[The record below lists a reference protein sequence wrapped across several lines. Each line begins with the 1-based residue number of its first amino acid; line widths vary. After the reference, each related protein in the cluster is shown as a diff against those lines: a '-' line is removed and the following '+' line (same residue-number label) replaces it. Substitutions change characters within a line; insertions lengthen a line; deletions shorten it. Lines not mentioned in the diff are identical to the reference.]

1 MTLQETFDNLI
12 EKYGGR
18 EKLLRHVEVEFKG
31 ENYIKYIP
39 TLNLTKYQRE
49 KVLKLQETTF

>member
-18 EKLLRHVEVEFKG
+18 ERLLRHVEVELKG

-49 KVLKLQETTF
+49 KVLKLQEYE